1 MPEEQAVSGST
12 VRSVVV
18 GVDAS
23 THARAA
29 LDWAADEAVLR
40 GVPLRIAHAW
50 TPAPH
55 RVPGTDGL
63 GAAKSMLQAAE
74 EMLARAGSRVQERH
88 SGLRVEFE
96 VLPEEAVPGLIRL
109 AEDAELLVVGSRGL
123 SRFSSVLIGSVSQSL
138 VAHASCP
145 VVVFRGASEAIDPSP
160 ADSAVEPGGAA
171 TVPGPGAVVL
181 GAAPGEVAG
190 PVEFA
195 FAEAARRGV
204 SLVAVRTWM
213 YPASYG
219 GYMVMPPDDSEQ
231 RNGEEN
237 RDLLEVLAAARKEYP
252 DVKVFTEVGMNEP
265 ASTLVHVSA
274 GAGLVVLGADRHRNR
289 FALPIGRVAQQVLH
303 HAHAPVAVVPHGHR

>member
-1 MPEEQAVSGST
+1 MSGST

-18 GVDAS
+18 GIDAS
-23 THARAA
+23 SHAQEA

-40 GVPLRIAHAW
+40 ATPLRIAHAW
-50 TPAPH
+50 TLAPH
-55 RVPGTDGL
+55 RVPGTDGVVV
-63 GAAKSMLQAAE
+63 ATTMIQAAE

-88 SGLRVEFE
+88 SGLRVDFE

-145 VVVFRGASEAIDPSP
+145 VVVFRGASDGTVPAAEA
-160 ADSAVEPGGAA
+160 AVVEPGDAA
-171 TVPGPGAVVL
+171 TLPGPGAVVL
-181 GAAPGEVAG
+181 GAAPGEVGA

-195 FAEAARRGV
+195 FAEADRRGV
-204 SLVAVRTWM
+204 ALLAVRTWM
-213 YPASYG
+213 YPPSYS
-219 GYMVMPPDDSEQ
+219 GYMVMPPDDSDE
-231 RNGEEN
+231 RNGEET

-252 DVKVFTEVGMNEP
+252 DVRVFTEVGMNDP
-265 ASTLVHVSA
+265 SIALVRVSA
-274 GAGLVVLGADRHRNR
+274 GAGLVVVGANRHRNR

>member
-1 MPEEQAVSGST
+1 MSSST
-12 VRSVVV
+12 ARSVVV

-23 THARAA
+23 VHAQAA

-55 RVPGTDGL
+55 RVPGTDGA
-63 GAAKSMLQAAE
+63 GAAKSLLQAAE
-74 EMLARAGSRVQERH
+74 EMLAQAGSHVQERH
-88 SGLRVEFE
+88 SGLTVGFE
-96 VLPEEAVPGLIRL
+96 ILPEEAAPGLIRL
-109 AEDAELLVVGSRGL
+109 AQDADLLVVGSRGL
-123 SRFSSVLIGSVSQSL
+123 SRFASVLIGSVSQSL

-145 VVVFRGASEAIDPSP
+145 VVVFRGASGA
-160 ADSAVEPGGAA
+160 ADQASAPGGSSGRTA
-171 TVPGPGAVVL
+171 TVPGPGAILL
-181 GAAPGEVAG
+181 GTAPGEVAA

-204 SLVAVRTWM
+204 SLLAVRTWM

-219 GYMVMPPDDSEQ
+219 GYMVLPPDDSEE
-231 RNGEEN
+231 RNAEEN
-237 RDLLEVLAAARKEYP
+237 RDLLEVLASARKEYP
-252 DVKVFTEVGMNEP
+252 DVRVFTEVGMGD
-265 ASTLVHVSA
+265 AATTLVRLSD

-303 HAHAPVAVVPHGHR
+303 HACAPVAVVPHGRP